1 MTTLTLDEAFPI
13 TPEERAG
20 FDAAPFRGVDE
31 DRWQA
36 FAAFVHEEVLAGYAA
51 GETDFRRMMKV
62 MRSCSLP
69 CRQKDRITLLALTA
83 DRALRVEPAHRKR
96 PPNPTWVMHS
106 AAALVSMLREARPD
120 EPLAPTDSNG
130 YSTPIIND
138 AIRQLVTLGLC
149 ESIDPRTLYTW
160 YLAQKKTAT
169 PPTSPLPD

>member
-31 DRWQA
+31 DRWRA
-36 FAAFVHEEVLAGYAA
+36 FASFVHEEVLAGYAS

-69 CRQKDRITLLALTA
+69 CRHKDRIMLLALTA
-83 DRALRVEPAHRKR
+83 DRALRIEPPHRKR
-96 PPNPTWVMHS
+96 PPNPTWVKHS

-120 EPLAPTDSNG
+120 EPLAPNSENG
-130 YSTPIIND
+130 YSTRILKD
-138 AIRQLVTLGLC
+138 ALQQLVTFGLC
-149 ESIDPRTLYTW
+149 AIDQRTLHRW
-160 YLAQKKTAT
+160 YNAWKKTAPT
-169 PPTSPLPD
+169 PTSPLPD